1 MEGWRQRRVAVRW
14 APQPLT
20 LLTQSPAASVQGA
33 WRPSL
38 SIATVLAS
46 IQLLMAEPNPDDPLM
61 ADIVSAPELCA
72 SEAVGEAAQPWNSP
86 RQVLFPSPDSLLWV
100 CLSPQSLNTT
110 SPSSSRM
117 PGSGQRST
125 RDRDRW

>member
-61 ADIVSAPELCA
+61 ADIVSAPSSA
-72 SEAVGEAAQPWNSP
+72 PP
-86 RQVLFPSPDSLLWV
+86 RPSARRPSPGTR
-100 CLSPQSLNTT
+100 PGR
-110 SPSSSRM
+110 SSFPPPTLFFGFVSVR
-117 PGSGQRST
+117 RV
-125 RDRDRW
+125 